1 MFHFVFYVCGFDKE
15 QQKGLNLF
23 IVQGMTSKFHM
34 LLSMQKDI
42 NIKHKK

>member
-1 MFHFVFYVCGFDKE
+1 MLNFVLYVCGFDKE
-15 QQKGLNLF
+15 QQGLNLF
-23 IVQGMTSKFHM
+23 IVQGMISTFHV